1 MVFSVWAALLAGIV
15 ATLVMT
21 GLIVMARG
29 MGMTRMP
36 AFELIT
42 GSMMSANRGTALV
55 MGAMIHY
62 IVMGTVVFGL
72 IYAALF
78 VAVGTASWLAG
89 LIIGIIHGILV
100 GMMMPMMPSMHPRM
114 QQTPAAVG
122 AAGAGSGGQRRR
134 GEHLPAGDVR
144 RELGRDDPLG
154 HPDGPC
160 RIRSRAGPCLRRPCH
175 LTPAPRP
182 EWRNS
187 LPWRGW
193 RRKRQRRR
201 RCIVHA

>member
-1 MVFSVWAALLAGIV
+1 MVFSVWAAFVAGIV
-15 ATLVMT
+15 ATLIMT

-29 MGMTRMP
+29 MGMSRVP

-122 AAGAGSGGQRRR
+122 AAGAGSGGQ
-134 GEHLPAGDVR
+134 GGDEVSIYPPGMFGANWGAMTPWGI
-144 RELGRDDPLG
+144 LMG
-154 HPDGPC
+154 HAVYGVVL
-160 RIRSRAGPCLRRPCH
+160 ALVYGALV
-175 LTPAPRP
+175 T
-182 EWRNS
+182 
-187 LPWRGW
+187 
-193 RRKRQRRR
+193 
-201 RCIVHA
+201 